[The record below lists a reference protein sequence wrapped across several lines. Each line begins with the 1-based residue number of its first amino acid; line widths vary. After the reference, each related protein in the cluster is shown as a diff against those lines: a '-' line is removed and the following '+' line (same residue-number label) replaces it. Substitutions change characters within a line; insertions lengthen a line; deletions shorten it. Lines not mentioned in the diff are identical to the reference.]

1 VENFRAIS
9 LGRHT
14 RSLPR
19 QKTEELNELSI
30 AFNEMQRNL
39 GTAESE
45 RDLARDMMLQ
55 NAKLAS
61 IGQLAAGI
69 GHELNNPLNNILSY
83 ASLIEREA
91 DSDSGAVR
99 KDIEALRGEAE
110 RASKIIQGILGFSRQ
125 MPTMFV
131 KFSVAEWLQQSL
143 ELVQATALKRA
154 VKIDLHMD
162 EDYEVMADRGLLQ
175 QAIINLLINA
185 IQASPEGGM
194 VDVYARQEEDH
205 HTVIIEDSGQGIDDE
220 TIDRIFE
227 PFFTTKDVGEGSG
240 LGLSIT
246 LGIVE
251 QHHGALQ
258 LQNRYDENDDVM
270 GVRATMV
277 MPVVVSEDEGG

>member
-1 VENFRAIS
+1 
-9 LGRHT
+9 
-14 RSLPR
+14 
-19 QKTEELNELSI
+19 
-30 AFNEMQRNL
+30 MQQNL

-45 RDLARDMMLQ
+45 RDQARDMMLQ

-91 DSDSGAVR
+91 DSDTGAVHL
-99 KDIEALRGEAE
+99 DIEALRGEAE
-110 RASKIIQGILGFSRQ
+110 RASKIVQGILGFSRQ
-125 MPTMFV
+125 MPATFAR
-131 KFSVAEWLQQSL
+131 FSVQVWLQQSI
-143 ELVQATALKRA
+143 ELVQATAMKRS
-154 VKIDLHMD
+154 VKINLHMAK
-162 EDYEVMADRGLLQ
+162 DYEVIADRGLLQ

-185 IQASPEGGM
+185 IQASPVGAEVNVCATQDG
-194 VDVYARQEEDH
+194 DH
-205 HTVIIEDSGQGIDDE
+205 HTVTVEDSGTGVDDE
-220 TIDRIFE
+220 TIDRLFE

-258 LQNRYDENDDVM
+258 LQNRYDEHNEVK
-270 GVRATMV
+270 GVRATMAL
-277 MPVVVSEDEGG
+277 PVVVSEESDD